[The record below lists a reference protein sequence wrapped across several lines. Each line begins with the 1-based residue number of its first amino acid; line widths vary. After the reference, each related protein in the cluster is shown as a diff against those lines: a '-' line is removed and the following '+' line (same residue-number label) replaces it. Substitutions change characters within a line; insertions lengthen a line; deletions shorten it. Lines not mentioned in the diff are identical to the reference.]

1 MLHINLCSTPSATWE
16 LENVHCEADQNQ
28 ITQAELRMEKCCKK
42 RLQVT
47 WVQEVKDLSKLTQ
60 LVSSTTTL

>member
-1 MLHINLCSTPSATWE
+1 MLHIDLCSTPSATRE
-16 LENVHCEADQNQ
+16 LEREADQDQ
-28 ITQAELRMEKCCKK
+28 ITQVELRMEKYCKK

-47 WVQEVKDLSKLTQ
+47 WVQEVKDLPKLAQ